1 MKNTVLGMALAL
13 IPLPTLAATDE
24 LSQKKEVLD
33 IMKRY
38 AEVRSCMHSFTKS
51 PDNSEPTTLKDIF
64 TVERDSEFTAYSY
77 YVLWSGDLGC
87 AGGSGTLSSYVTE
100 VAKYGSG
107 SWKPFTVQTDYAF
120 GEDIGIN
127 YRFID
132 SLKRISKDK
141 FILVGWDYADE
152 KYGGND
158 GGNNFPANKFEYT
171 IEMVMGEGWKITNQ
185 KLLEQKK

>member
-1 MKNTVLGMALAL
+1 MKNTILGIILGL
-13 IPLPTLAATDE
+13 IASSAIAATDE
-24 LSQKKEVLD
+24 ISQKKEVLD
-33 IMKRY
+33 IMKKY
-38 AEVRSCMHSFTKS
+38 AEVRSCAHSFTKS
-51 PDNSEPTTLKDIF
+51 SDNSEPTTLKDVF
-64 TVERDSEFTAYSY
+64 TVERDSEFSAYSY

-100 VAKYGSG
+100 VAKYGG
-107 SWKPFTVQTDYAF
+107 GTWKPFTVQTDYAF

-132 SLKRISKDK
+132 SLKRINNDK
-141 FILVGWDYADE
+141 FILIGWDYADE

-171 IEMVMGEGWKITNQ
+171 IEMLIGEGWKITNQ
-185 KLLEQKK
+185 KLLEQNK